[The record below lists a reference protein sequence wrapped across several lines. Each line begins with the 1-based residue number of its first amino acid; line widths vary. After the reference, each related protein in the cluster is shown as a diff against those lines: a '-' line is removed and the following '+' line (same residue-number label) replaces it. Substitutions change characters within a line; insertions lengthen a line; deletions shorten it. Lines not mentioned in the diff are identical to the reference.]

1 MTALAPARFVG
12 SIETGKVYE
21 QQVEVLMAPRPGEDA
36 DDVRIYRLVRVELT
50 RATRGGDKT
59 LLLLTDLSKSAATGK
74 QVAELYRRRWTIET
88 MFQQL
93 EAHLHSEVNTLGYPA
108 AALFAFCVA
117 LVAYNVLAV
126 VKGALRGLHGEQTI
140 HDTVSGYYIAG
151 EIGRTYE
158 ALLGFVPAD
167 QWTQVQA
174 LSHEAFLTLLMGLAR
189 AGGSGEVPQASP
201 RAQEA
206 EAQAHHACRP
216 APRFHRQA
224 LGEETMTLPRDSEGP
239 RSYRHVSSST
249 VAAITYERST
259 RTLGIRF
266 QRGAEYR
273 YFSVPETVYL
283 ELRSADSKGRYFN
296 ARIRDAGY
304 TFQRVH

>member
-1 MTALAPARFVG
+1 M
-12 SIETGKVYE
+12 
-21 QQVEVLMAPRPGEDA
+21 
-36 DDVRIYRLVRVELT
+36 
-50 RATRGGDKT
+50 
-59 LLLLTDLSKSAATGK
+59 
-74 QVAELYRRRWTIET
+74 
-88 MFQQL
+88 
-93 EAHLHSEVNTLGYPA
+93 
-108 AALFAFCVA
+108 
-117 LVAYNVLAV
+117 AYNVLAV

-189 AGGSGEVPQASP
+189 AVDLAKYRKHP
-201 RAQEA
+201 RGPKKPKPI
-206 EAQAHHACRP
+206 AHHACRP
-216 APRFHRQA
+216 CPTSFHRQA

-283 ELRSADSKGRYFN
+283 RVAALCG
-296 ARIRDAGY
+296 
-304 TFQRVH
+304 FQRAILQRSDTRCWVVRFSGVH